1 MITKVFKSG
10 NSMALRIPKE
20 LKPCEGEMS
29 IYRKGN
35 YWIVEPVPT
44 KCWPQDFFKEIRIED
59 PDFDRPDQG
68 AHRSFD

>member
-35 YWIVEPVPT
+35 YWIVEPVQT
-44 KCWPQDFFKEIRIED
+44 KCWPQNFFRDIRIED
-59 PDFDRPDQG
+59 SDFIRPDQG
-68 AHRSFD
+68 THRSI

>member
-20 LKPCEGEMS
+20 LEPREGEMS

-35 YWIVEPVPT
+35 YWIVGPLQTES
-44 KCWPQDFFKEIRIED
+44 WPQNFFEEVCVKDHDFT
-59 PDFDRPDQG
+59 RPNQG
-68 AHRSFD
+68 DHRSFE